1 MVVTLYI
8 FDPQRK
14 VRRILRD
21 GIVELI
27 HKEQDYELTAE
38 IPVSTQ
44 VAPGE
49 YLGMMCVDG
58 RYRLFAVSKTI
69 ITDDEGTVTCTAT
82 DVAVQELQNTV
93 VVDKTRMDATAREC
107 ATLLLDGTAWSLGS
121 VTDNADQQNV
131 SAYYTSLWEALSAM
145 ETLYKVRV
153 IPYYTMDAQGI
164 RDRRVDV
171 VEDTPVYRGRLF
183 EPERDASSILV
194 TCTGEPVTVL
204 YAVGDEIEGQT
215 DVRVTLADAAWSK
228 AAGDPAD
235 KPAGQTWLADEDAV
249 AKYGRRER
257 AFVVSG
263 VTDPAE
269 LIQKTW
275 EELKQVKEPSVNVT
289 ATVADLEMAAGM
301 SHKMVRLGDECIV
314 RTRHAGDVR
323 SRIIKINRDYVN
335 PHHTKLELGDEVQTI
350 SSTVSSL
357 SRSAI
362 KTTRTLTK
370 YQNEFLHDQNL
381 IQLNAEAIQ
390 LNAKDILAQ
399 AETIRLHGGRLDEQG
414 NWIQSASITID
425 GLESKIELKVD
436 KAGIVSAIN
445 MSPEE
450 ITIQSKKV
458 NLVGYVTASQLE
470 AQSAKIDNLTNGI
483 TIANAIQTK
492 GLVATTANISTL
504 NSYRIAWT
512 TVTIDGTEQRI
523 LIGM

>member
-1 MVVTLYI
+1 MGVTLYI
-8 FDPQRK
+8 FDPQRR
-14 VRRILRD
+14 VRKILRD

-44 VAPGE
+44 VRPGE

-58 RYRLFAVSKTI
+58 RYRLFAISKTVLS
-69 ITDDEGTVTCTAT
+69 DDEGTVTCTAT
-82 DVAVQELQNTV
+82 DVALQELQNTV
-93 VVDKTRMDATAREC
+93 VVDKTRLDATAREC
-107 ATLLLDGTAWSLGS
+107 AALLLDGTAWSLGS
-121 VTDNADQQNV
+121 VTDSTDQQNV
-131 SAYYTSLWEALSAM
+131 SAYYTSLWEALSGM

-171 VEDTPVYRGRLF
+171 VEDAPVYRGRLF
-183 EPERDASSILV
+183 EPETDASSILV

-235 KPAGQTWLADEDAV
+235 KPKGQTWLADEDAV

-263 VTDPAE
+263 VTDAAE
-269 LIQKTW
+269 LIRKTW
-275 EELKQVKEPSVNVT
+275 EELQQVKEPSVNVT

-323 SRIIKINRDYVN
+323 SRIIKISRDYVR
-335 PHHTKLELGDEVQTI
+335 PHRTKLELGDEVQTI

-362 KTTRTLTK
+362 KTTRTLTVYK
-370 YQNEFLHDQNL
+370 NEFIHDENL

-414 NWIQSASITID
+414 NWIQTASITID
-425 GLESKIELKVD
+425 GLKSEIELKVSKD
-436 KAGIVSAIN
+436 GVVSAIN

-450 ITIQSKKV
+450 IVIQAKKI
-458 NLVGYVTASQLE
+458 NLSGYVTASQLE
-470 AQSAKIDNLTNGI
+470 AESAKIDNLTSG
-483 TIANAIQTK
+483 TTQASKLWAAGVVTGALTVAGYK
-492 GLVATTANISTL
+492 GQWLYL
-504 NSYRIAWT
+504 K
-512 TVTIDGTEQRI
+512 DGDGESHWYMTRA
-523 LIGM
+523 